1 MPLSQLAERMGEIP
15 RDVPVYLHCR
25 SSQRSYYAVCRLQ
38 GMGWRNV
45 TNISGSYL
53 GISLYEYFN
62 DKAMG
67 REPIMDAYN
76 FD

>member
-1 MPLSQLAERMGEIP
+1 
-15 RDVPVYLHCR
+15 
-25 SSQRSYYAVCRLQ
+25 
-38 GMGWRNV
+38 MGWRNV